1 MNVLPKK
8 MLILYFLSNKH
19 QFKLYNIVVLT
30 FTVTIFDNIIHDTK
44 RKKEEEEREKR
55 VGGVVKVSEHSVG
68 LSYY

>member
-19 QFKLYNIVVLT
+19 QFKLYNIVVVT

-44 RKKEEEEREKR
+44 RKKEEEERERR
-55 VGGVVKVSEHSVG
+55 VGVLLK
-68 LSYY
+68 